1 MPPTAAKPLSRP
13 RDFLVRSGKITG
25 DGWTLSLPKEW
36 VGKVYVEQDS
46 DLTAF
51 YENGCYGE
59 MGGGWLFSLET
70 FSDESYVDRPDYEL
84 LSINGGVSYVAIYP
98 TDVQFE
104 GPAARMPSATA
115 HSAVRSGGASH
126 LCPCP
131 ADPNREQG
139 SVFPVPGERRPE
151 EYLL

>member
-1 MPPTAAKPLSRP
+1 M
-13 RDFLVRSGKITG
+13 
-25 DGWTLSLPKEW
+25 
-36 VGKVYVEQDS
+36 EQDS

-51 YENGCYGE
+51 YENGCYSE

-104 GPAARMPSATA
+104 VASSQNAQRYSAFSSQVEGVLRTFA
-115 HSAVRSGGASH
+115 LSS
-126 LCPCP
+126 
-131 ADPNREQG
+131 
-139 SVFPVPGERRPE
+139 
-151 EYLL
+151 